1 MFMTNRTLHSAAL
14 AAALALPIAAAPAF
28 AQTADS
34 GQTSGDSTE
43 STQMAPQAAPEG
55 TTAGDP
61 MAAPSPD
68 QVVATVGG
76 TDILGEDVVAAIALL
91 PPQVQ
96 AQPPQML
103 IPLALEQLILRELIL
118 QEAQSQNLA
127 EDPEVTQLVEQ
138 TMQDAQSNAMVQ
150 IWLERETADAVT
162 DEAVQ
167 QYYDEAKAQGGENFP
182 PLEEVRPQIEQHLRQ
197 QQMSELRTSLRE
209 GADVVLYGPNGE
221 PMEDAQGEGAMGAAS
236 GGQGGMNAASEGQS
250 TMDAT
255 SGGQGNMDAA
265 PEGQSDMGTAAG
277 GQADTEADAD
287 RPTEGP
293 VDTPADETTPE
304 N

>member
-1 MFMTNRTLHSAAL
+1 MFMTNRNLHSVAL

-34 GQTSGDSTE
+34 GQTTGDS
-43 STQMAPQAAPEG
+43 SQSADMAPQAAPDG

-61 MAAPSPD
+61 MAAPAPD

-76 TDILGEDVVAAIALL
+76 TDIRGEDVVAAIAQL

-150 IWLERETADAVT
+150 VWLERETADAVT

-167 QYYDEAKAQGGENFP
+167 QYYDEAKAQGGEDFP

-197 QQMSELRTSLRE
+197 QQMTELRTSLRE

-221 PMEDAQGEGAMGAAS
+221 PMEDAQT
-236 GGQGGMNAASEGQS
+236 QGS
-250 TMDAT
+250 MDAP
-255 SGGQGNMDAA
+255 SG
-265 PEGQSDMGTAAG
+265 GQSDMGTAPEDQSNTDSASG
-277 GQADTEADAD
+277 GQADTATEADG
-287 RPTEGP
+287 PTEGP
-293 VDTPADETTPE
+293 VDTPADETSPK